1 MVSSRSVEFNTFP
14 FLLSLGAEAETLV
27 VFVFMAFVD
36 SFLVEDFEDD
46 DDDDD
51 DDDGD
56 KGEDEGCTLRAVVTF
71 FKAILSL

>member
-14 FLLSLGAEAETLV
+14 FLLSLGAEAETSV

-36 SFLVEDFEDD
+36 SFLVEDF
-46 DDDDD
+46 DDDD

-56 KGEDEGCTLRAVVTF
+56 IDGGDDDDHDDDNNPDDVHGKVHDD
-71 FKAILSL
+71 

>member
-14 FLLSLGAEAETLV
+14 FLLSLGAEAETSV

-36 SFLVEDFEDD
+36 SFLVEDFED

>member
-14 FLLSLGAEAETLV
+14 FLLSLGAEAETSV

-36 SFLVEDFEDD
+36 SFLVEDF
-46 DDDDD
+46 DDDD

-56 KGEDEGCTLRAVVTF
+56 KGEDEVGCTLRAVVTF